1 MVTLRQVV
9 SQVLCTGVLTQED
22 LFSINDLL
30 RHSDSSEMDALDTLL
45 DALMNRQ
52 VLSQTES
59 TTR

>member
-9 SQVLCTGVLTQED
+9 SQVLSQGVLTQED
-22 LFSINDLL
+22 LFSINNLL
-30 RHSDSSEMDALDTLL
+30 RYSDSSEMDVLDTLL

>member
-22 LFSINDLL
+22 LFSINNLL
-30 RHSDSSEMDALDTLL
+30 RYSDSSEMDVLDTLL

>member
-45 DALMNRQ
+45 DALMNHQIR
-52 VLSQTES
+52 SQS
-59 TTR
+59 QSR

>member
-30 RHSDSSEMDALDTLL
+30 RHSDSSEMDVLDTLL